1 MWLPWK
7 PWFFHPSPPPTS
19 GPDPSHIM
27 VQSAVISGYNEAINV
42 TCSVQ
47 ATANTD
53 EAGLTMVWIDP
64 QVGNTSRIS

>member
-7 PWFFHPSPPPTS
+7 LWFFPPSPPPTS
-19 GPDPSHIM
+19 GPDPPQIM
-27 VQSAVISGYNEAINV
+27 VQLAVISGYNKAINV

-53 EAGLTMVWIDP
+53 EARLTMVWIDP